1 MMPKMKKLLAN
12 LDAFLRSNKFFY
24 IIIGFFVVE
33 ALWFVFSAIYPM
45 AFDEDFHFGLI
56 QLYSHHLSP
65 FLSEQP
71 ANADQ
76 YGAVARDPS
85 YLYHYLMSFPYR
97 LVEVFTKSETAQV
110 IILRLMN
117 VAMFT
122 WGLLLYRKVMLR
134 VKASPA
140 LINTAMAIFILI
152 PIVPQLAAHI
162 NYDNIFMALVPLMCL
177 SGFSLIEGLRAR
189 KINVSALL
197 SFIAV
202 CMFMSLIKYAA
213 LPIILAAVIFILVIF
228 FRNFWGHFGKLLPA
242 VKKSYTAT
250 GKGMRIATFALLL
263 VMSVLFVQRYGV
275 NIAQYKNP
283 VPDCGDILTVDQ
295 CNQYGPWARDHGYTV
310 GKDPNFVASP
320 VTFMGKWL
328 RGMWHRLFFAINGAK
343 SYYNNYRE
351 LPIPSQ
357 TAVVLSVLGLLLM
370 VIWWRQIFSGNIL
383 LSFCITITLGYI
395 AVLWLNGYS
404 DYSRLGVAV
413 AINGRYLLP
422 VLLLLAVAMGKG
434 ISLTLAKFKWEA
446 TKPALATLAILLFM
460 HGGGV
465 FTFILRSDTTWY
477 WPNKTVE
484 HVNNGARKVL
494 APITI
499 EGKDK

>member
-1 MMPKMKKLLAN
+1 MAKMKKLLDQMQSFFA
-12 LDAFLRSNKFFY
+12 STKFFY
-24 IIIGFFVVE
+24 IIIGFFVLE

-65 FLSEQP
+65 FLTEQP
-71 ANADQ
+71 PNADQ

-97 LVEVFTKSETAQV
+97 LIQVFTANETAQ
-110 IILRLMN
+110 IIVLRLMN

-122 WGLLLYRKVMLR
+122 WSLFLYRKLMLR
-134 VKASPA
+134 AKASSA
-140 LINTAMAIFILI
+140 LTNVALAIFVLI
-152 PIVPQLAAHI
+152 PIAPQLAAHI
-162 NYDNIFMALVPLMCL
+162 NYDNIFMVLMPLMCL
-177 SGFSLIEGLRAR
+177 SGFSLIESLRER
-189 KINVSALL
+189 KLNVSALL
-197 SFIAV
+197 SFIAI

-213 LPIILAAVIFILVIF
+213 LPLILAAAVFIVVIF

-242 VKKSYTAT
+242 AKKSYAAT
-250 GKGMRIATFALLL
+250 GKGMRVTMLVLLL

-275 NIAQYKNP
+275 NMAQYKNP
-283 VPDCGDILTVDQ
+283 VPDCGDVLTVEQ
-295 CNQYGPWARDHGYTV
+295 CSKYGPWARDHGFTV
-310 GKDPNFVASP
+310 GKDPNFQANP

-328 RGMWHRLFFAINGAK
+328 RGMWHRLFFAINGPK

-357 TAVVLSVLGLLLM
+357 TAVVLSVLGILLM
-370 VIWWRQIFSGNIL
+370 IIWWRQIFSSNIL

-395 AVLWLNGYS
+395 LVLWLNGYS
-404 DYSRLGVAV
+404 DYDRLGVAV

-422 VLLLLAVAMGKG
+422 VLLLLAIPMGRG
-434 ISLTLAKFKWEA
+434 IALTLAKFKWQRA
-446 TKPALATLAILLFM
+446 KPALAALTILLFL

-465 FTFILRSDTTWY
+465 FTFILRSDKAWY
-477 WPNKTVE
+477 WPNSTVE
-484 HVNNGARKVL
+484 HINNGARKVL

-499 EGKDK
+499 EGLSK

>member
-1 MMPKMKKLLAN
+1 MKKLLER
-12 LDAFLRSNKFFY
+12 LQTFYQTKTFFY
-24 IIIGFFVVE
+24 IIIGFFVLE

-65 FLSEQP
+65 FLAEQP

-97 LVEVFTKSETAQV
+97 IVDFFTHSETVQV
-110 IILRLMN
+110 IVLRLMN

-134 VKASPA
+134 AKASPA
-140 LINTAMAIFILI
+140 LINVAMAIFVLI

-162 NYDNIFMALVPLMCL
+162 NYDNIFMVLVALLML
-177 SGFSLIEGLRAR
+177 AAFDILEGLKQRTLH
-189 KINVSALL
+189 VSALL
-197 SFIAV
+197 SFVAV
-202 CMFMSLIKYAA
+202 AMVTSLIKYAA
-213 LPIILAAVIFILVIF
+213 LPIILAAAVFVLFIF
-228 FRNFWGHFGKLLPA
+228 FRSFKGHFKQFVPAFKQGFAVMGKPLRYA
-242 VKKSYTAT
+242 MMGV
-250 GKGMRIATFALLL
+250 LL
-263 VMSVLFVQRYGV
+263 VSSVLFVQRYGV
-275 NIAQYKNP
+275 NMAQYKNP
-283 VPDCGDILTVDQ
+283 VPDCGDVLTVEQ
-295 CNQYGPWARDHGYTV
+295 CSKYGPWGRDHGYTI
-310 GKDPNFVASP
+310 GKDPSFEANP

-351 LPIPSQ
+351 LPVPSQ
-357 TAVVLSVLGLLLM
+357 TAVVLA
-370 VIWWRQIFSGNIL
+370 VIGFLHMILWWRKIFRGNSLLQFSVFISFAYIL
-383 LSFCITITLGYI
+383 
-395 AVLWLNGYS
+395 ALWLNGFS
-404 DYSRLGVAV
+404 DYDRLGVAV

-422 VLLLLAVAMGKG
+422 VLLLLAIPMAKG
-434 ISLTLAKFKWEA
+434 IAFTLEKFKWTA
-446 TKPALATLAILLFM
+446 AKPALATLAILLFL

-465 FTFILRSDTTWY
+465 FTFILRSDNTWY

-484 HVNNGARKVL
+484 HVNNGARHIL

-499 EGKDK
+499 EGMEK

>member
-1 MMPKMKKLLAN
+1 MNKLLLRLN
-12 LDAFLRSNKFFY
+12 TLLRSTTFFY
-24 IIIGFFVVE
+24 VIIGFFVLE

-97 LVEVFTKSETAQV
+97 LIAVFTKSETIQV

-122 WGLLLYRKVMLR
+122 WSLFLYRKVMQ
-134 VKASPA
+134 KAQASSA
-140 LINTAMAIFILI
+140 LINVALAIFVLI
-152 PIVPQLAAHI
+152 PIVPQLAAHV
-162 NYDNIFMALVPLMCL
+162 NYDNIFMVLMPLMCL
-177 SGFSLIEGLRAR
+177 SGFGIIEGLRER
-189 KINVSALL
+189 KINVAALL

-213 LPIILAAVIFILVIF
+213 LPIILAAIIFILVIF
-228 FRNFWGHFGKLLPA
+228 FQNFWGHFGKLLPS
-242 VKKSYTAT
+242 VKKSYAAT
-250 GKGMRIATFALLL
+250 SKAIRIAVLGSLLI
-263 VMSVLFVQRYGV
+263 MSVLFVQRYGV
-275 NIAQYKNP
+275 NLAQYKNP
-283 VPDCGDILTVDQ
+283 VPDCGDVLTVEQ
-295 CNQYGPWARDHGYTV
+295 CNKYSPWARDHGYTV
-310 GKDPNFVASP
+310 GKNPDFVASP
-320 VTFMGKWL
+320 ATFMGKWL

-357 TAVVLSVLGLLLM
+357 TAVVLSVVGLVSM
-370 VIWWRQIFSGNIL
+370 VVWWRVIFKDNIL
-383 LSFCITITLGYI
+383 LSFCIAITLGYI

-422 VLLLLAVAMGKG
+422 VLLLLAIPMARG
-434 ISLTLAKFKWEA
+434 ISLTLAKFGWTA
-446 TKPALATLAILLFM
+446 VKPALATLTILLFL

-465 FTFILRSDTTWY
+465 FTFILRSDKTWY
-477 WPNKTVE
+477 WPNATVE

-499 EGKDK
+499 EGLNK